1 MKHLEI
7 YLSPVQIGL
16 NDFSLKGEPVIRQQR
31 TIKDIASI
39 FLNQESVQSI
49 SAETPAYTVQA
60 WYPVEDNTPAGLFFG
75 TSTVMPGK
83 VGREYFMTK
92 GHFHARSDRAEF
104 YWGVKGK
111 GMLILMDRNRNTW
124 AEEIF
129 PGSLHYIAGETAHRL
144 ANTADDDLVV
154 GACWPSDAGYDYEEI
169 ARNGFSAR
177 LMEVNGKPLLV
188 PGDTI

>member
-7 YLSPVQIGL
+7 LSSPVQIGL
-16 NDFSLKGEPVIRQQR
+16 IDFSLKGDPVNRQQR
-31 TIKDIASI
+31 TLKDIAG
-39 FLNQESVQSI
+39 FYLDQEAIQSMP
-49 SAETPAYTVQA
+49 AETPAYSVQA
-60 WYPVEDNTPAGLFFG
+60 WFPVKDDTPAGLFFG

-92 GHFHARSDRAEF
+92 GHFHSRSDRAEF
-104 YWGVKGK
+104 YWGVRGK

-124 AEEIF
+124 AEEVF

-144 ANTADDDLVV
+144 ANTGNDNLVV

-169 ARNGFSAR
+169 EKNGFSAR
-177 LMEVNGKPLLV
+177 LLEVDGKPLLV
-188 PGDTI
+188 PGDNK